1 MATTPKKTTT
11 SKSTSYNDSKKPP
24 KSTAKAVNKILSES
38 KKKAKLETEKRKAP
52 KTNWITKL

>member
-11 SKSTSYNDSKKPP
+11 SKSTTYNDSKKPP
-24 KSTAKAVNKILSES
+24 KSIGKAADKILADS
-38 KKKAKLETEKRKAP
+38 KKKAKLETEKKKAP